1 VTVIEP
7 RLSVKRHTLVEDA
20 LALIIGAFLL
30 SWGLSLL
37 HGIDGVSGGLAG
49 VAFLVTYASGW
60 PLGLVFFVVNLPFY
74 YLAVRRMGWR
84 FTVKTLTAVALIS
97 LGVGFHAHFIT
108 VTHLAPLYA
117 AIFAGV
123 SIGMGM
129 LVLFRHGASAGGFG
143 ILAAY
148 LQERYNWRAGYVQGS
163 LDLCV
168 VLGSLA
174 LVDPYILLSSVVGVV
189 VLNLLIAINHRPGR
203 YFG

>member
-1 VTVIEP
+1 
-7 RLSVKRHTLVEDA
+7 
-20 LALIIGAFLL
+20 
-30 SWGLSLL
+30 
-37 HGIDGVSGGLAG
+37 
-49 VAFLVTYASGW
+49 
-60 PLGLVFFVVNLPFY
+60 
-74 YLAVRRMGWR
+74 
-84 FTVKTLTAVALIS
+84 
-97 LGVGFHAHFIT
+97 
-108 VTHLAPLYA
+108 
-117 AIFAGV
+117 
-123 SIGMGM
+123 
-129 LVLFRHGASAGGFG
+129 VLFRHGASAGGFG